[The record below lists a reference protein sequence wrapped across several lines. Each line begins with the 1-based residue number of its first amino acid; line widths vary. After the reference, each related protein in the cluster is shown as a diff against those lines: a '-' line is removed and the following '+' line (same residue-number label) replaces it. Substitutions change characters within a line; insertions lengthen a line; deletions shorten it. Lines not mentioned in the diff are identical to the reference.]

1 MTIETSALTL
11 IRTKMQRPS
20 LPGDLILR
28 RRLLDRLC
36 AGSSR
41 KLTLI
46 SAQAGAGKT
55 TLMTQWLADA
65 NCPQHSA
72 WLSLDEHDNE
82 LVVFVSYLIGAIRVV
97 FPGACENTL
106 GLLAAAQTPPLR
118 VIATSLVNE
127 LDDLAMALWSDGDRS
142 EAPSKEGTRS
152 VSGLILALDD
162 YQAITEPAIHELMSD
177 LIQHLPRGMHLALAT
192 RSDPPL
198 PLPQLRAR
206 RKMNELRFVDLRFTP
221 EEADAL
227 LQGALGREVSAESTA
242 LLVEKAEGWVVGL
255 RLAALTLRTLGHDE
269 DFQQRVKGTSSA
281 LIVEY
286 LANEVLAQ
294 QSPEIQDFVLRTSVL
309 DRFCAPLCEAVCWG
323 GAPAPG
329 SSGGTAVQATEIPAG
344 RSQEIID
351 WIAGANLFV
360 VPLDE
365 EGRWYRYHHLFRDF
379 LRRRLEQ
386 QYGTT
391 AVSELHARAGAWLDE
406 NGSIE
411 EAFEH
416 VLAAND
422 LDRAVQLLEA
432 HRHDMMN
439 REQWPRL
446 RRWLGRL
453 PQQLIEQRVPLLMT
467 KAWDLAIF
475 YRFDE
480 VIPVLEQVKATL
492 EQNISSFDEEQRL
505 VLAGEV
511 AALWGVAWY
520 WLGQGQ
526 ICLDHTSHAL
536 EVTPPEHAWVVGISK
551 NYQIVAYQSLGR
563 LEMAYQEIHRAQAA
577 LGRYDDVFAAQIW
590 LSQLIIEILSASLPR
605 AEEASTQLVDL
616 AQRHKLHDD
625 TAAGFQ
631 TLGYIHYQWNDLEAA
646 ERCFSKVLDLRY
658 QSLPGPQAH
667 SSFGLAQTYRA
678 LGRHDEAAR
687 LAEEAIEWARGTGN
701 PAMLLEAYS
710 FASRLA
716 LLEGQSPDTDYWA
729 ASLSNTF
736 PVMLLIEIPHLTLA
750 TILIARGT
758 PDALQEAAELLA
770 RLRQFV
776 EETHNTWRLI
786 EVLSLQALLHSAQ
799 GDESAA
805 FTALEQAITL
815 AEPGGFIRLFVDL
828 GPSMARLLD
837 QLRQQ
842 GVAPD
847 YIARILAAFETKDDI
862 LTGPGGRMRK
872 LQDASLVDPLTPR
885 ELEVLALLAKLRTN
899 KQIAEELVISPVTV
913 KTHTL
918 RIYRKLDVG
927 GRQHAVAK
935 ARELGL
941 LPSNVM

>member
-1 MTIETSALTL
+1 MTVETSALTL
-11 IRTKMQRPS
+11 IRTKMQRPQ
-20 LPGDLILR
+20 LPGDLVPR

-55 TLMTQWLADA
+55 TLMAQWLADA
-65 NCPQHSA
+65 DCPQHSA
-72 WLSLDEHDNE
+72 WLSLDEHDND
-82 LVVFVSYLIGAIRVV
+82 LVVFVSYLIGAIRTV
-97 FPGACENTL
+97 FPGACEKTL
-106 GLLAAAQTPPLR
+106 GLLAAVQTPPLR

-127 LDDLAMALWSDGDRS
+127 LDDLAVALSSDGERS
-142 EAPSKEGTRS
+142 EAPSQEGTRS

-177 LIQHLPRGMHLALAT
+177 LIQHLPRGMHLALAS

-198 PLPQLRAR
+198 SLPQLRAR
-206 RKMNELRFVDLRFTP
+206 REMNELRFVDLRFTP
-221 EEADAL
+221 GEADAF
-227 LQGALGREVSAESTA
+227 LQGALGREASAEVAA
-242 LLVEKAEGWVVGL
+242 LLVEKAEGWIVGL

-269 DFQQRVKGTSSA
+269 DLEQRFRGTSSA

-286 LANEVLAQ
+286 LLNEVLAQ

-309 DRFCAPLCEAVCWG
+309 DRFCAPLCEAL
-323 GAPAPG
+323 
-329 SSGGTAVQATEIPAG
+329 TEIPANK
-344 RSQEIID
+344 SKEIID

-365 EGRWYRYHHLFRDF
+365 EGRWYRYHHLFRDL
-379 LRRRLEQ
+379 LRQRLVQ

-391 AVSELHARAGAWLDE
+391 AISELHVRASAWLDE

-446 RRWLGRL
+446 RRWLDQL

-467 KAWDLAIF
+467 EAWHLGIF
-475 YRFDE
+475 HRFDE
-480 VIPVLEQVKATL
+480 VIPILEQVKATL
-492 EQNISSFDEEQRL
+492 DQNILGLNEEQRL

-536 EVTPPEHAWVVGISK
+536 EVTPPEHAWVVGLAK
-551 NYQIVAYQSLGR
+551 NYQIVAHQSLGR
-563 LEMAYQEIHRAQAA
+563 LEMAYQEIHRAQATR
-577 LGRYDDVFAAQIW
+577 GRYDDVFTAQIW
-590 LSQLIIEILSASLPR
+590 LSQLIIEILSGSLPR
-605 AEEASTQLVDL
+605 AEEASTRLVDL
-616 AQRHKLHDD
+616 AQRHQLHDD

-658 QSLPGPQAH
+658 QSLPGMQAH

-678 LGRHDEAAR
+678 LGRHDEATR

-736 PVMLLIEIPHLTLA
+736 SVMLLIEIPHLTLA
-750 TILIARGT
+750 TILIARGM
-758 PDALQEAAELLA
+758 PDALQEAAELLP

-799 GDESAA
+799 GERESALA
-805 FTALEQAITL
+805 ALEQAITL

-837 QLRQQ
+837 QLRHQ

-847 YIARILAAFETKDDI
+847 YVARILAASETEDYALAGAD
-862 LTGPGGRMRK
+862 GRKMR
-872 LQDASLVDPLTPR
+872 LQDAFLVDPLTPR

-899 KQIAEELVISPVTV
+899 KQIAEELVISSVTV